1 MHVNVIYLK
10 DRKIARSIKKDI
22 EAFLHFLAL
31 ERGLSR
37 NTEVAYA
44 SDLSRWAE
52 FLAGKNIPSADGAL
66 PDDIR
71 EFLTVL
77 ADFGLQASSR
87 ARYLASLRAFYRY
100 LCEQGIAKSDPTEI
114 VDLPRLRRSLPDTL
128 TVEEMER
135 ILAAP
140 DIETITG
147 IRDRAM
153 LETMYA
159 CGLRVSELLSMART
173 NIIAEAEVVRIV
185 GKGSKER
192 IVPIG
197 RSALGWIDKY
207 LRYSRPHLMRLG
219 VAEEALFVNAR
230 GRALSRMGVWKIVV
244 SAAEKAEIGKKVHPH
259 TFRHSFATH
268 LLEGGADLRAVQEM
282 LGHSDIS
289 TTQIYTHLDNEFIK
303 EVHRSCHPRAKIE

>member
-1 MHVNVIYLK
+1 M
-10 DRKIARSIKKDI
+10 
-22 EAFLHFLAL
+22 AL

-37 NTEVAYA
+37 NTELAYA
-44 SDLSRWAE
+44 SDLSRWVEFLLGKQIPSASDARAEDVRE
-52 FLAGKNIPSADGAL
+52 FLA
-66 PDDIR
+66 
-71 EFLTVL
+71 VL
-77 ADFGLQASSR
+77 ADFGLQAASR

-100 LCEQGIAKSDPTEI
+100 LGESGIAKSDPTEI
-114 VDLPRLRRSLPDTL
+114 VDMPRLRRSLPDTL
-128 TVEEMER
+128 SIEEMER

-140 DIETITG
+140 DTETITG

-159 CGLRVSELLSMART
+159 CGLRVSELLSMTRS
-173 NIIAEAEVVRIV
+173 NIIAEAEIVRIV

-197 RSALGWIDKY
+197 SSALGWIGRY

-219 VAEEALFVNAR
+219 TSEEALFVNAR

-289 TTQIYTHLDNEFIK
+289 TTQIYTHLDNDYIK
-303 EVHRSCHPRAKIE
+303 EVHRSCHPRAKIG

>member
-1 MHVNVIYLK
+1 M
-10 DRKIARSIKKDI
+10 
-22 EAFLHFLAL
+22 
-31 ERGLSR
+31 
-37 NTEVAYA
+37 
-44 SDLSRWAE
+44 
-52 FLAGKNIPSADGAL
+52 SATDAN
-66 PDDIR
+66 PEDVR
-71 EFLTVL
+71 EFLVLL

-100 LCEQGIAKSDPTEI
+100 LTESGIAKADPTEI
-114 VDLPRLRRSLPDTL
+114 IDTPRLKRMLPDTL
-128 TVEEMER
+128 SIAEVER

-140 DIETITG
+140 DTDTITG

-159 CGLRVSELLSMART
+159 CGLRVSELLGMARA
-173 NIIAEAEVVRIV
+173 NIIAEAEIVRIV

-207 LRYSRPHLMRLG
+207 MRESRPRLLKLG
-219 VAEEALFVNAR
+219 CPEEALFVNAR
-230 GRALSRMGVWKIVV
+230 GKALSRMGIWKIVV
-244 SAAEKAEIGKKVHPH
+244 AAAEKAQIGKKVHPH

-289 TTQIYTHLDNEFIK
+289 TTQIYTHLDNDYIK
-303 EVHRSCHPRAKIE
+303 EVHRSCHPRAK